1 MLPGDE
7 CPPRERRRVE
17 LQYCED
23 AARPEDACRLFDD
36 DPPVVHVVEGVENQ
50 HRVDRLVSNRERPS
64 VPANR
69 GHTTVGR
76 PADHP
81 WCWVDDERGRD
92 VEAAD
97 ALSGPAAHVENAGH
111 VPLCEFEGGCD
122 RGGVGRW
129 LESVVDGREAVE
141 QPDVA
146 GRAVV
151 CHGGETGH
159 AVVSVSHR
167 VQAAGVTVFGMDF
180 AVRGWPP
187 DGPTLRLDHERFS
200 YAGKFVMSN
209 TGKAVVLDDGEVVAA
224 VSFNEDRTDAET
236 LWLRY
241 VTVRADRR
249 GEGIGPRLIR
259 FVTERAHE
267 RGYDRVRIAVN
278 NVFAYEALSR
288 AGFGFTGEE
297 TGIAELVLEHPSDRS
312 AERYRRGF
320 EAFRDR
326 DLSADERAFLA
337 RKLDSDPPP
346 VVSVPE

>member
-1 MLPGDE
+1 MLPSDE
-7 CPPRERRRVE
+7 CAPRERRRVE
-17 LQYCED
+17 LQYRED
-23 AARPEDACRLFDD
+23 AARLEDARRLLDD
-36 DPPVVHVVEGVENQ
+36 GRPVVHVVKRVEYQ
-50 HRVDRLVSNRERPS
+50 HRVDRLVSNREVPS

-76 PADHP
+76 PADHTG
-81 WCWVDDERGRD
+81 CRVDDERRRD
-92 VEAAD
+92 IEAAD
-97 ALSGPAAHVENAGH
+97 ALSGPAAHVEDAGH
-111 VPLCEFEGGCD
+111 VPLGEFERGCD
-122 RGGVGRW
+122 RSGVGRW
-129 LESVVDGREAVE
+129 LEPVVDGREAVE
-141 QPDVA
+141 QPDIA

-151 CHGGETGH
+151 CHGGGRGH

-167 VQAAGVTVFGMDF
+167 VQAAGTAGSGMEF

-224 VSFNEDRTDAET
+224 VSFNEDRTDADT

-241 VTVRADRR
+241 ITVRADRR
-249 GEGIGPRLIR
+249 GEGIGPRLAR
-259 FVTERAHE
+259 FATARAHE
-267 RGYDRVRIAVN
+267 RGYDRVTIAVN

-312 AERYRRGF
+312 PETYRRGF

-326 DLSADERAFLA
+326 ELSADERAFLA
-337 RKLDSDPPP
+337 RKSDASPPP
-346 VVSVPE
+346 VVPVPE